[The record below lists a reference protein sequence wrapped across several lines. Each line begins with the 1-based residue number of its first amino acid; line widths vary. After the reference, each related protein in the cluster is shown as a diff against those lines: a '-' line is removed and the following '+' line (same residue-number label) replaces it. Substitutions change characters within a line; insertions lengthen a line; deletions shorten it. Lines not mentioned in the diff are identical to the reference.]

1 MDYGLDFYAP
11 QTLQTADGRRIMIG
25 WMQSWDAKLT
35 NSSLNWSGM
44 MTLPRELVL
53 KEGKIYQNPV
63 RELKKYR
70 KNKIEYTGRKI
81 TQTAVLD
88 GISGRIIDLQVDITE
103 FNFQHFSIRFAY
115 SEEYEM
121 LLQYNHLRKCLT
133 IDRTYSGLV
142 RDVVCRRKMAA
153 EPYVSETQGEVLNL
167 RLLLDRYSVE
177 VFVNEGEKV
186 MSSVFHTPM
195 ESDGIIFDTDGTA
208 CINVIKY
215 DICI

>member
-1 MDYGLDFYAP
+1 
-11 QTLQTADGRRIMIG
+11 
-25 WMQSWDAKLT
+25 
-35 NSSLNWSGM
+35 
-44 MTLPRELVL
+44 
-53 KEGKIYQNPV
+53 
-63 RELKKYR
+63 
-70 KNKIEYTGRKI
+70 
-81 TQTAVLD
+81 
-88 GISGRIIDLQVDITE
+88 
-103 FNFQHFSIRFAY
+103 
-115 SEEYEM
+115 M

-153 EPYVSETQGEVLNL
+153 EPYVSKAQEEVLKL

-186 MSSVFHTPM
+186 MSSVFYTPM
-195 ESDGIIFDTDGTA
+195 ESDGIIFDTDGIA